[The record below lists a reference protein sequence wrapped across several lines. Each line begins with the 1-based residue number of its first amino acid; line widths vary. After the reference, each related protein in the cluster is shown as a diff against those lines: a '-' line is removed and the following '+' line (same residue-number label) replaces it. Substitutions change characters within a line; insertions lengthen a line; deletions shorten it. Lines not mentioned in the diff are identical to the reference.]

1 MGNDLLLLFHQEG
14 NIPTSI
20 SLGNNPGQLL
30 NQIENL
36 EGFADQGVDPRGLP
50 PEHLNGSPYKKEM
63 DWILG
68 LEDKSETYI
77 KRLQEIYLA
86 SNESSI
92 EYPEIYPFN
101 APSGSLR
108 NPLSGQLKL
117 VSRLL
122 GGGIKT
128 KVFLVKIGGF
138 DNHAGQVESTNT
150 TMGIHAT
157 KMYHI
162 SAAMKAFH
170 ADLKARGLEDKVLTI
185 SMSEFGRRIPSNG
198 SYGTDHGKGGAVMVF
213 GNRVNPGVFG
223 TNPDLNK
230 SNIDLQFD
238 YRQLY
243 ANILHEW
250 LGVDQASINNDIFFR
265 DFFNATDE
273 NGNPLPDVE
282 MVSNSITGT
291 NSWLGKHFN
300 VDNPFPNPAVDF
312 TNLRIQSNEPGKV
325 RIEILGISGQ
335 SIGVINKTLQ
345 QGRNDFQLDISGLK
359 SGVYTIRVNA
369 KNISDT
375 KKLIKN

>member
-1 MGNDLLLLFHQEG
+1 
-14 NIPTSI
+14 
-20 SLGNNPGQLL
+20 
-30 NQIENL
+30 
-36 EGFADQGVDPRGLP
+36 VD
-50 PEHLNGSPYKKEM
+50 
-63 DWILG
+63 
-68 LEDKSETYI
+68 
-77 KRLQEIYLA
+77 
-86 SNESSI
+86 
-92 EYPEIYPFN
+92 YPEIYPFN
-101 APSGSLR
+101 APPGSIR

-128 KVFLVKIGGF
+128 KVFLVKMGGF
-138 DNHAGQVESTNT
+138 DNHAGQVESSNT
-150 TMGIHAT
+150 TMGVHAT

-162 SAAMKAFH
+162 SAAMKAFQ
-170 ADLKARGLEDKVLTI
+170 ADLKARGLEDKVLTV

-243 ANILHEW
+243 ASILHEW
-250 LGVDQASINNDIFFR
+250 LGVDKGSINNDIFFR

-282 MVSNSITGT
+282 MISNSITGT
-291 NSWLGKHFN
+291 NSWLGKHFS
-300 VDNPFPNPAVDF
+300 VDNPFPNPAGNY

-325 RIEILGISGQ
+325 RIEIMGINGQ
-335 SIGVINKTLQ
+335 SIGVQHKSLT
-345 QGRNDFQLDISGLK
+345 QGSNDIQLDVSGLK
-359 SGVYTIRVNA
+359 SGIYQIRVNA
-369 KNISDT
+369 KNINDA